1 MFFILS
7 ILILFFLVTIIL
19 MFSKINIIIKNIR
32 ISSDKVN
39 NRHIQKNYEV
49 KIQLTLFRIIKI
61 INIRITNSKLKK
73 LEKKGT
79 LKKIEEGIKNSN
91 TKIDIKNLKVLKKLK
106 YKISNLNLELSFCME
121 DAAVTAVASG
131 ILSSLIGI
139 ILKNNIGDDKDNHFK
154 ITTLYINKIL
164 INLHLDCIIT
174 VKLIHIIYILYI
186 LSKKRRDDKN
196 VRTSNR
202 RPYAY
207 SHG

>member
-91 TKIDIKNLKVLKKLK
+91 TKINIKNLKVLKKLK

-121 DAAVTAVASG
+121 DAAVTAVTFG

-139 ILKNNIGDDKDNHFK
+139 ILKNNISDDKDNHFK

-202 RPYAY
+202 RSYAY